1 VIQCSAGRSHHLHR
15 ITAVDCA
22 FHEIGFLGKSAAMCL
37 HNEIWWKQEFF
48 VVNSQT
54 PKDWPSVISEPGSVK
69 P

>member
-1 VIQCSAGRSHHLHR
+1 
-15 ITAVDCA
+15 
-22 FHEIGFLGKSAAMCL
+22 MCL